1 MVRIDGVLMTSYQL
15 LTLIEALENQV
26 DIDGSH
32 HSVGE
37 ETNAE
42 LLRRMFVDIGRVQGV
57 LAP

>member
-26 DIDGSH
+26 DIDCAEDG
-32 HSVGE
+32 GE
-37 ETNAE
+37 LTNAE

>member
-1 MVRIDGVLMTSYQL
+1 MTSYQL

-26 DIDGSH
+26 DIDCAEDG
-32 HSVGE
+32 GE
-37 ETNAE
+37 LTNAE

>member
-1 MVRIDGVLMTSYQL
+1 MTSYQL

-26 DIDGSH
+26 DIDCAEDG
-32 HSVGE
+32 GE
-37 ETNAE
+37 PTNAE